1 MIFSA
6 ASCRLPNYTRHQPP
20 ATPGHAIPNVMLHLG
35 VTQNNAS
42 AVLCRLPNYVRAI
55 SHLPP
60 QDTLWPILAAMVL
73 FAGAVVAT
81 GYFICDGTT
90 PKGAAAGAACAGS
103 LL

>member
-1 MIFSA
+1 MKLDSGQQRTL
-6 ASCRLPNYTRHQPP
+6 ASL
-20 ATPGHAIPNVMLHLG
+20 VFF
-35 VTQNNAS
+35 
-42 AVLCRLPNYVRAI
+42 AV
-55 SHLPP
+55 
-60 QDTLWPILAAMVL
+60 VL